1 MKSFNL
7 LSEPNSFVTANLK
20 EAGVNFRA
28 YEQKLHIRRIC
39 VGDVAKEIKAQYC
52 TEHIIVNGEATRV
65 EGELP

>member
-1 MKSFNL
+1 M
-7 LSEPNSFVTANLK
+7 TANLK